1 MATIRQRENKYQVR
15 FRKNIHKSV
24 SKAPSSVSVARSW
37 AKAIGAD
44 IEPINPYWKSSVGAR
59 LFFFGYKFKVL
70 MHYTHLGVKGL
81 VRRVVMT
88 D

>member
-24 SKAPSSVSVARSW
+24 SKAPSSVSVTRSW

-44 IEPINPYWKSSVGAR
+44 IERTNRYLKSSAGAR
-59 LFFFGYKFKVL
+59 LFFFGYKFKAL
-70 MHYTHLGVKGL
+70 MRYTRLGAKGL
-81 VRRVVMT
+81 VRWVVMT
-88 D
+88 G